1 MAPVLLLLTLR
12 DVILALQL
20 NFVPALL
27 MTDGGPRQ
35 ATTFLPLYVYRQAF
49 RYFRLGYAS
58 AVSLTMFVV
67 TGLAIYALYRV
78 SKRWR
83 AA

>member
-1 MAPVLLLLTLR
+1 
-12 DVILALQL
+12 
-20 NFVPALL
+20 
-27 MTDGGPRQ
+27 
-35 ATTFLPLYVYRQAF
+35 LYAYRQAF

-67 TGLAIYALYRV
+67 TGLAIYALYRT

-83 AA
+83 LV